1 MPPSWLARS
10 PNLTYLGWV
19 LTLPAGHTES
29 ELELARL
36 LAEALSSEEL
46 HVFWSAV
53 DSGPCRVQD
62 PKE

>member
-1 MPPSWLARS
+1 M
-10 PNLTYLGWV
+10 
-19 LTLPAGHTES
+19 LTLPAAHTES

-36 LAEALSSEEL
+36 LAEALGSEEL

-53 DSGPCRVQD
+53 DSDGCRVQD

>member
-1 MPPSWLARS
+1 LE
-10 PNLTYLGWV
+10 GV

-46 HVFWSAV
+46 HVFWSSV
-53 DSGPCRVQD
+53 DSGACRVQD